1 MKEKII
7 NMAKYIFIIL
17 VLIIIY
23 ILLLI
28 LTNKIPSSMLEK
40 NIKESS
46 QILEEEGETK
56 EVNLGYKKEYVFNFS
71 DALML
76 NMAYSVNSNKPIES
90 MLLSRKDYIPNVTK
104 TENTKPTINIG
115 TDPRFIDAKTGDVS
129 HTKELNHF
137 INNKDMEESY
147 EYARYWHGYMIF
159 LRPLLIIFNIN
170 QIRILFTIILVGLS
184 LVLLY
189 LLYKKINLITAISF
203 ALGLFSCSVF
213 IVGQS
218 LSEISVFII
227 TLIMSIILLLKKDVN
242 KNLGIPFF
250 ICGSL
255 VGFMDL
261 LTEPLIPL
269 LIPITV
275 YFLIAQKQEK
285 MSWKDALKKYIYL
298 CFIWVVAYIATWILK
313 WVILDIVK
321 NRGIFAQALD
331 QILVRSS
338 DKRITYIRILKR
350 IYQYFSISSL
360 YIMIIPMIIMII
372 IGIIREKNRKSKLQI
387 CLLPFIFNL
396 LAPFVWYFFI
406 KNHSYIHPFFSYKL
420 LFITVVNVFI
430 IIANIFNL
438 YKINEEKK

>member
-321 NRGIFAQALD
+321 NRGIF
-331 QILVRSS
+331 
-338 DKRITYIRILKR
+338 
-350 IYQYFSISSL
+350 
-360 YIMIIPMIIMII
+360 
-372 IGIIREKNRKSKLQI
+372 G
-387 CLLPFIFNL
+387 
-396 LAPFVWYFFI
+396 
-406 KNHSYIHPFFSYKL
+406 
-420 LFITVVNVFI
+420 
-430 IIANIFNL
+430 
-438 YKINEEKK
+438 

>member
-1 MKEKII
+1 MKEKLI
-7 NMAKYIFIIL
+7 NIAKYILLIL

-23 ILLLI
+23 MLLLI
-28 LTNKIPSSMLEK
+28 LTNKIPSSMLEE
-40 NIKESS
+40 NIKESA
-46 QILEEEGETK
+46 QILEEEGERK

-76 NMAYSVNSNKPIES
+76 NMAYSVDSNKPIEA

-104 TENTKPTINIG
+104 TENTKATINIG
-115 TDPRFIDAKTGDVS
+115 TDPRFIDFKTGDVS
-129 HTKELNHF
+129 LTKELNHF
-137 INNKDMEESY
+137 INTKDMETSY

-159 LRPLLIIFNIN
+159 LRPLLIIFNIQ

-203 ALGLFSCSVF
+203 ALGLFSCSIF

-218 LSEISVFII
+218 LSEIPVFIV
-227 TLIMSIILLLKKDVN
+227 TLITSIILLLKKDVN
-242 KNLGIPFF
+242 KNLGIIFF
-250 ICGSL
+250 IGGSL
-255 VGFMDL
+255 IGSMDL

-285 MSWKDALKKYIYL
+285 MNWKDALKKYIYL
-298 CFIWVVAYIATWILK
+298 CFIWVVAYIATWMLK

-331 QILVRSS
+331 QILVRSAS
-338 DKRITYIRILKR
+338 KTMTYKATLKR
-350 IYQYFSISSL
+350 IYVHFSPSSL
-360 YIMIIPMIIMII
+360 YMVLIPMIIIII
-372 IGIIREKNRKSKLQI
+372 IGTIKEKNKKSKIQI
-387 CLLPFIFNL
+387 CLLPFIINMV
-396 LAPFVWYFFI
+396 APFVWYFVI
-406 KNHSYIHPFFSYKL
+406 KNHSYIHPFFAYKL
-420 LFITVVNVFI
+420 LFISVTNAFI
-430 IIANIFNL
+430 IVANVFNL
-438 YKINEEKK
+438 YKINKEEK